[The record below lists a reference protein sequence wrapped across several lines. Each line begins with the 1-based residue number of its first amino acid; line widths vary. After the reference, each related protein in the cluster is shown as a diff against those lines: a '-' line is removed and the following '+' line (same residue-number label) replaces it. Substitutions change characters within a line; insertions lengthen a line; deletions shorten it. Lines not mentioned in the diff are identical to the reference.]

1 MFNSV
6 ILEIV
11 IGLIFIYLLY
21 SLLATVVQEI
31 VSTKIYFGKDDYLCH
46 LLDSF
51 ASSLNDFTSIF
62 YSPLMR

>member
-31 VSTKIYFGKDDYLCH
+31 ISTKF
-46 LLDSF
+46 
-51 ASSLNDFTSIF
+51 SLRAKILENAVSRMLEDGNKFRFRVKGLI
-62 YSPLMR
+62 